1 MNKSDTIGEL
11 AKALSKVQ
19 GQLKPALKDSQ
30 NPFFRSTY
38 ADLNSVWDACRDLLS
53 TNGLAVA
60 QVNLPAESGVI
71 IETILMHESGEYLS
85 GELYLPL
92 AKHDPQ
98 GVGSAIT
105 YGRRYALAAMIGIV
119 SDVDDDGNHA
129 SQPTQQKQQAQPSQ
143 QRPASAPTSS
153 GGKLSEGQSKAIYA
167 ICKSKDIQENTYID
181 GMFPGVVKGELT
193 MKQASEVIEALNAE

>member
-1 MNKSDTIGEL
+1 MNKSDTIGEI

-143 QRPASAPTSS
+143 QRPASAPTSN

-181 GMFPGVVKGELT
+181 GMFKGIVKGELT